1 MTSDNPTTFE
11 PGQQVWH
18 FGERD
23 VAPATIASVH
33 GPVVQIKIFDGK
45 KTVTIAT
52 KRESLSPRDGDNWPR
67 IPIHLQQQV
76 VKREIGKRE
85 SCYPKWIE
93 ERKITSHRAAFE
105 IQGMKSIAETLDT
118 HRHIETSLLRWER
131 GEITEGNAV
140 RAIAKLFEIGEVG
153 A

>member
-1 MTSDNPTTFE
+1 MPSYTQTAFE
-11 PGQQVWH
+11 AGQEVWH
-18 FGERD
+18 YGDKD
-23 VAPATIASVH
+23 VAPATVASTH
-33 GPVVQIKIFDGK
+33 GPVIQIKIFDGR

-52 KRESLSPRDGDNWPR
+52 KRECLSPRDGDNWPR

-76 VKREIGKRE
+76 AKREIGKRE

-93 ERKITSHRAAFE
+93 EKKITSHRAAFE

-131 GEITEGNAV
+131 GEITEGNAL
-140 RAIAKLFEIGEVG
+140 RAIAKHFEIGEQQ